1 RELVVG
7 TALEYLDRLS
17 RQSSGDLALDR
28 ELAAA
33 YAKVGDVQGSP
44 SLPNLGRADD
54 ALASYARSEALWER
68 VAKAR
73 PRDVAALRSLAA
85 VRLVEGDIYRGK
97 RDRPATQRFYQRGAD
112 AANQAAAAAPSDAE
126 VLYVAGSA

>member
-1 RELVVG
+1 
-7 TALEYLDRLS
+7 
-17 RQSSGDLALDR
+17 
-28 ELAAA
+28 
-33 YAKVGDVQGSP
+33 
-44 SLPNLGRADD
+44 
-54 ALASYARSEALWER
+54 
-68 VAKAR
+68 AKAR

-126 VLYVAGSA
+126 VLYVAGSAWLRLGDVQLDWPELGKAREPFARSLEIYRRAEA